1 VQDAAAQLA
10 PRFLAARPGMRVLDA
25 CAAPG
30 GKACHAL
37 ELEPGI
43 AELVALDVDAGR
55 AARIGENLARLRL
68 PARVVIG
75 NAANP
80 AGWWD
85 GRPFERILLDVPC
98 SGTGVIRR
106 HPDIKLL
113 RRPADVSRFA
123 ARQGEL
129 LRAAWGLLAPGGRL
143 VYASCSILREEN
155 AGVIEAML
163 AGEPRAVDVTESARL
178 LLPGA
183 LPWQVAGPGCAL
195 ASGAADADGFYYAC
209 LEKRA

>member
-1 VQDAAAQLA
+1 MV
-10 PRFLAARPGMRVLDA
+10 
-25 CAAPG
+25 
-30 GKACHAL
+30 
-37 ELEPGI
+37 
-43 AELVALDVDAGR
+43 
-55 AARIGENLARLRL
+55 
-68 PARVVIG
+68 G

-80 AGWWD
+80 AEWWD

-113 RRPADVSRFA
+113 RRAADIPRFA
-123 ARQGEL
+123 AQQSAL

-143 VYASCSILREEN
+143 AYASCSIFAAEN
-155 AGVIEAML
+155 AGVVGAFLEEAP
-163 AGEPRAVDVTESARL
+163 AAVDVTESARL

>member
-1 VQDAAAQLA
+1 MPSSSSRAS
-10 PRFLAARPGMRVLDA
+10 RSSSRSTSTPGV
-25 CAAPG
+25 P
-30 GKACHAL
+30 
-37 ELEPGI
+37 
-43 AELVALDVDAGR
+43 
-55 AARIGENLARLRL
+55 ARIEANLARLGL
-68 PARVVIG
+68 AARVVVG
-75 NAANP
+75 DAANP

-113 RRPADVSRFA
+113 RRADDIRRFA
-123 ARQGEL
+123 AQQAAL
-129 LRAAWGLLAPGGRL
+129 LRSCYGLLATGGRL
-143 VYASCSILREEN
+143 VYASCSILQAEN
-155 AGVIEAML
+155 AAVVGAFL
-163 AGEPRAVDVTESARL
+163 AEQPMAVDVTESARL

-195 ASGAADADGFYYAC
+195 PSGAADADGFYYAC